1 MRANTNNEEE
11 LARLRELAAHN
22 TQQLDALRDQ
32 HEALRGEL
40 RVVRTERDLLKERLN
55 AFMRRLFAA
64 KSEVRGSEQKDL
76 FFNEAE
82 TLAPTALPVEVAAG
96 DSVQVPAHRRAK
108 RGRKPL
114 DAALP
119 REVIRHELPE
129 TERICPHDGAELQ
142 EIGVEASEQLDI
154 VPAQVRVIRHE
165 RVKYACPCCDRGLR
179 VASAPVRL
187 IPKGLLTAS
196 ALAWVITAKYQDAL
210 PLYRQAA
217 MLGRFGGEISRNTL
231 AGTVVRVGAAVQP
244 IVNLLR
250 DTLLDAELI
259 HGDETELQ
267 VLKEPGRAAQRK
279 SYLWAQMSGSGP
291 PVRLFSYAA
300 SRSAETACKLY
311 DGARGALLSDGY
323 EVYANVA
330 QTYRLVHLGCWAHA
344 RRRFVE
350 AEAALPK
357 AARTPTQPAAQFI
370 AAIGELYAIEA
381 NAREVS
387 VEERTRLRRE
397 NSRPVLARIEALL
410 LAQLHSV
417 LPGSLLGQALHYLSA
432 QWPKLARFVE
442 DGNYPIDN
450 NLCENAIRPFVVGRR
465 NWLFADTI
473 GGATASA
480 NLYSLIETAKA
491 NGIEPYRYLCVLFA
505 ALPNASRLEDY
516 EALLPWRTAATNP

>member
-1 MRANTNNEEE
+1 MRAIANNEEE
-11 LARLRELAAHN
+11 LHQLREQLA
-22 TQQLDALRDQ
+22 RGESER
-32 HEALRGEL
+32 EALRGEL

-64 KSEVRGSEQKDL
+64 KSEARGAEQKDL

-82 TLAPTALPVEVAAG
+82 ALAPTPLPGEPATQ
-96 DSVQVPAHRRAK
+96 DSVEVPAHRRAK

-114 DAALP
+114 DPALP

-129 TERICPHDGAELQ
+129 TERICPHDGAELE
-142 EIGVEASEQLDI
+142 EIGIEASEQLDI

-179 VASAPVRL
+179 TASAPARL
-187 IPKGLLTAS
+187 TPKGLLTES

-217 MLGRFGGEISRNTL
+217 LLGRFGGELSRNTL
-231 AGTVVRVGAAVQP
+231 AGSVVRVGAAVQP
-244 IVNLLR
+244 IVNLMR
-250 DTLLDAELI
+250 DHLLEADLI

-267 VLKEPGRAAQRK
+267 VLREPGRAARAK

-291 PVRLFSYAA
+291 PVRLFTYAA
-300 SRSAETACKLY
+300 SRSAETARQLY
-311 DGARGALLSDGY
+311 DGARGALLTDGY

-330 QTYRLVHLGCWAHA
+330 QAYGLVHLGCWAHA

-350 AEAALPK
+350 AEAVLPK
-357 AARTPTQPAAQFI
+357 AARTPEQPATQFI

-381 NAREVS
+381 RAREGS
-387 VEERTRLRRE
+387 VQERTRLRHE
-397 NSRPVLARIEALL
+397 HSRPVLARIEALL
-410 LAQLHSV
+410 LAHLHRV
-417 LPGSLLGQALHYLSA
+417 LPGSLLGQALHYLCA
-432 QWPKLARFVE
+432 QWPRLVRFVQ
-442 DGNYPIDN
+442 DGGFPIDN
-450 NLCENAIRPFVVGRR
+450 NACENAIRPFVVGRR
-465 NWLFADTI
+465 NWLFADTV

-491 NGIEPYRYLCVLFA
+491 NGIEPYQYLRALFA
-505 ALPNASRLEDY
+505 ALPKASCLEDY
-516 EALLPWRTAATNP
+516 EALLPWRIALASQ